1 MTGVPSVGAW
11 FVVTSRRDGHRTSGL
26 RGSGSWARPSG
37 HPPPGVKAAAGGGGE
52 GGNTGGRGAGAHGNS
67 SPAQAARLRVTA
79 ADTAGREAD
88 GSGEESI
95 WAQSF

>member
-1 MTGVPSVGAW
+1 MYVGL
-11 FVVTSRRDGHRTSGL
+11 L
-26 RGSGSWARPSG
+26 R
-37 HPPPGVKAAAGGGGE
+37 VKAAAGGGGE
-52 GGNTGGRGAGAHGNS
+52 GGNTGGRGAGAHGTIRGLRP

-79 ADTAGREAD
+79 AEIAGREAD